1 MAANNLSQ
9 MSSFLEGATI
19 KGVLQPVDGMPLCI
33 QLTDGRCL
41 WFKDSSKMGADG
53 GTYASLEV
61 KLTNERNI
69 GLLLENI
76 WLS

>member
-1 MAANNLSQ
+1 MAANNLNQ
-9 MSSFLEGATI
+9 LSSFLEGATI
-19 KGVLQPVDGMPLCI
+19 KAVWQPVDGLPLCI

-41 WFKDSSKMGADG
+41 WFEDSSKMGADG
-53 GTYASLEV
+53 GVYASLAI